1 MKHTYGYLIS
11 FLLLISSTVFSQDIK
26 QEKMAQL
33 SVLVGEW
40 VGISRSYEGDMV
52 IREVPAY
59 EKISYDLDSSILV
72 VELNSE
78 PLKLHT
84 IIYYDVEDSTYY
96 YYPFSERGVNRAPA
110 TFENGQLIVRP
121 NDERRYFFGRT
132 PDGGFREYGEKLVN
146 GRWIK
151 YFQDDFKNTQ

>member
-1 MKHTYGYLIS
+1 MKRITGYLTPC
-11 FLLLISSTVFSQDIK
+11 LLLLSVSAFSQNIK
-26 QEKMAQL
+26 KEKMAQL

-40 VGISRSYEGDMV
+40 VGTSRTFEGDMV

-121 NDERRYFFGRT
+121 NDERRYYFGRT
-132 PDGGFREYGEKLVN
+132 PDGGFREYGVKLVH